1 LRARKSEVAYAVPTD
16 GPITPGQIPIQV
28 GNVGVLESDYD
39 IGFRAGVNIALDT
52 VSSIDVRYTLWE
64 NDEHGETEAVAPFA
78 LRSLVSHPSTAS
90 AAVDSL
96 AATVRSRTELELIDA
111 SYRHLFKCCDVFS
124 ANYVIGGRYA
134 NLDQGFD
141 AEFIKNGTESIW
153 TDIDF
158 EGGGLRL
165 GLETQRYSCRNQL
178 HVYANGY
185 ASFLAGRF
193 RAHYFQGQSF
203 DPNVV
208 DTEWEAGRIVPVI
221 DLEAGVGWTSMSGK
235 WRLNAGYM
243 VSAWF
248 NTVITQDYINAI
260 QTNNFLDLSDT
271 MWFDGLQ
278 ARVSYRF

>member
-1 LRARKSEVAYAVPTD
+1 
-16 GPITPGQIPIQV
+16 
-28 GNVGVLESDYD
+28 
-39 IGFRAGVNIALDT
+39 
-52 VSSIDVRYTLWE
+52 
-64 NDEHGETEAVAPFA
+64 
-78 LRSLVSHPSTAS
+78 
-90 AAVDSL
+90 
-96 AATVRSRTELELIDA
+96 
-111 SYRHLFKCCDVFS
+111 
-124 ANYVIGGRYA
+124 
-134 NLDQGFD
+134 
-141 AEFIKNGTESIW
+141 
-153 TDIDF
+153 
-158 EGGGLRL
+158 
-165 GLETQRYSCRNQL
+165 
-178 HVYANGY
+178 
-185 ASFLAGRF
+185 LAGRF